1 VIAGSARSSGGSGR
15 RDHRRVTFGVYVHV
29 PFCAARCD
37 YCDFATWT
45 DRAHLVQAYVDACAT
60 DIRGRVAS
68 GQLTA
73 ASSVFFGGGTPS
85 LLSWQQ
91 LSTILRE
98 IPLGADAEVTA
109 ECNPDSVDDAKL
121 TGYAASGVNRV
132 SFGVQSMRG
141 HVLHALGR
149 THDPDNVAKAVSMAR
164 RAGLQR
170 LNVDLIYGT
179 PGESLD
185 DWRATLED
193 ALALG
198 PDHVSAYALTV
209 ESGTPLGRMVAEG
222 RRAAPDDDD
231 QADKYEMTDDAL
243 ARAGLPWYEISNWA
257 RPGEECRHNELYWHG
272 GEYLGIGCA
281 AHGHTGGR
289 RWWNVRTPERY
300 IARVAAGEPPE
311 AGAEIIDETLRA
323 EEDLALGLRTSA
335 GVRLGAAAE
344 QVGATLVEAGL
355 LEPHGSRR
363 RLTLRGRLLA
373 SEVTVRL
380 LDAKA
385 NTPRGVTSTP
395 V

>member
-1 VIAGSARSSGGSGR
+1 
-15 RDHRRVTFGVYVHV
+15 VTFGVYVHV

-68 GQLTA
+68 GQLTV

-231 QADKYEMTDDAL
+231 QADKYAMTDDAL
-243 ARAGLPWYEISNWA
+243 ARAGFPWYEISNWA

-355 LEPHGSRR
+355 LEPHGRR
-363 RLTLRGRLLA
+363 LRLTLRGRLLA